1 MDWGLSDIEM
11 ATLPLA
17 RLRVDR
23 VGGILAAN
31 ETAAD
36 ILGTQIGGDGTPAR
50 VADFLAGED
59 PGLLD
64 HLLEEARGKG
74 GALAR
79 SLHLM
84 DTGRRAFRADL
95 LVLHAPRKDADPG
108 SFLFILAER
117 MPPLGSPVDGE
128 TTLRH
133 FYDLHA
139 VGMALVSPEGSAW
152 LGFNDRFGEILG
164 YSREDLE
171 AMAWCDLV
179 PPQERAADR
188 HLFHRMCAGEEV
200 IHVGEQLLQGVGGR
214 MIHAHL
220 ERRAVCAADGTLRCC
235 AVILR
240 DMTHLRQFMRRTQRL
255 RRMGQLLG
263 QVNQAIVREVGLR
276 ELLHRVCHMAVEVGG
291 FSACW
296 IGLWEAMDVRSLRLF
311 ARAGADVGDVDPQA
325 SAREWLPG
333 DGQRANPLV
342 LNDLEVNHGGL
353 SETRAAAQAGQRALA
368 RFTLGRRGA
377 VTGTLN
383 LFADEPGVFSEQVTA
398 LLQEMAGNLS
408 LAVDRITAAE
418 ALETTRKVV
427 ESSPVVVC
435 RWLPRPGWPL
445 EYISANVA
453 RWGYSAAELVSR
465 ERPFMELMHP
475 RDRARVERE
484 IRNHIRHRRRR
495 FRREYRLRTARGEWL
510 WIEDYSYATYG
521 PDGELLALEGVL
533 TDITERRRH
542 ERREVARNRVL
553 SLLAHGADLQL
564 ILEALAEGVEEV
576 EDPITQCCAIL
587 LTEKD
592 GNFLRLA
599 VAPGLPPGFRSCL
612 QRIRIQSGAGG
623 CARAVAT
630 RQTVISHDI
639 TRDPAWTQALDAA
652 REAGMVACWAVPILA
667 STGEVLGVSAIFRAV
682 AGAPDEG
689 EMRQIQDK
697 ANLAAIAIERTRD
710 SQTLRENAER
720 WRFAIEGAGDGVWDW
735 DLPSDRVLYSPRC
748 DEILGLSCGS
758 GMRCAKDW
766 IARVHPEDQAPLE
779 AALDAHLR
787 GQSPHYVFEHRV
799 RAGDGVWRWILAR
812 GLVVR
817 RDDDGRP
824 LRMVGTVAD
833 ISERKRLEEELRALA
848 TTDYLTGLANR
859 RHFLARVS
867 EELAR
872 LSRHPDNEAA
882 VLMLDLDHFKAV
894 NDRYGHSAG
903 DTVLRQFAGVMR
915 EGLRRIDLAG
925 RVGGEEFAV
934 LLPDAGI
941 GDAQKMAERLR
952 ARVADQPVSVE
963 GACIPVTV
971 SIGITQLRPGDRSPD
986 EALQRADKALYRAK
1000 SSGRDCVRVFE
1011 RGGGEG
1017 PRMAGLMVVTFKSRP
1032 CRPIPR
1038 ASAGGARGARGD
1050 G

>member
-1 MDWGLSDIEM
+1 M

-23 VGGILAAN
+23 VGDIHAAN

-36 ILGTQIGGDGTPAR
+36 LLGAQIGGDGTMAR
-50 VADFLAGED
+50 VADFFAGED
-59 PGLLD
+59 PGVLD
-64 HLLEEARGKG
+64 HLLEEARGQG
-74 GALAR
+74 GSLAR
-79 SLHLM
+79 DLHLK
-84 DTGRRAFRADL
+84 DAGGRAFRADL
-95 LVLHAPRKDADPG
+95 LVLHASRKDPDPAP
-108 SFLFILAER
+108 FLFILAER
-117 MPPLGSPVDGE
+117 MPSLGSPGDGE

-139 VGMALVSPEGSAW
+139 VGMALISPEGRAW
-152 LGFNDRFGEILG
+152 LGFNERFREILG

-171 AMAWCDLV
+171 GMAWGDLLH
-179 PPQERAADR
+179 PHERAADG
-188 HLFHRMCAGEEV
+188 HLFQRMCAGEDA
-200 IHVGEQLLQGVGGR
+200 IHVGERVLLGAGGR
-214 MIHAHL
+214 TIHAHL
-220 ERRAVCAADGTLRCC
+220 ERRAVCATDGTLRCC

-255 RRMGQLLG
+255 RRVEQLLG

-276 ELLHRVCHMAVEVGG
+276 ELLHRICHMAVEVGG

-325 SAREWLPG
+325 SAGEWLPG
-333 DGQRANPLV
+333 DGQRENPLV
-342 LNDLEVNHGGL
+342 LNDLEVDSGDL

-383 LFADEPGVFSEQVTA
+383 LFADEPGVFSEQVKA
-398 LLQEMAGNLS
+398 LLREMAGNLS

-418 ALETTRKVV
+418 ALETARKVV

-435 RWLPRPGWPL
+435 RWIPRPGWPL

-475 RDRARVERE
+475 RDRGRVERE
-484 IRNHIRHRRRR
+484 LHNHIRHRRRR
-495 FRREYRLRTARGEWL
+495 FRREYRLGTARGDWL
-510 WIEDYSYATYG
+510 WIEDYSCATYG
-521 PDGELLALEGVL
+521 PDGGLLALEGVL
-533 TDITERRRH
+533 SDITERRRH

-564 ILEALAEGVEEV
+564 ILEALAEGVQEV
-576 EDPITQCCAIL
+576 EEPIAQRCAIL
-587 LTEKD
+587 LTEE
-592 GNFLRLA
+592 GGAFLRLA

-612 QRIRIQSGAGG
+612 QRIRIRPGVGG
-623 CARAVAT
+623 CARAAAT

-639 TRDPAWTQALDAA
+639 ARDPAWAKVLDVT
-652 REAGMVACWAVPILA
+652 REAGVAACWAVPILA

-710 SQTLRENAER
+710 SQSLRENAER

-735 DLPSDRVLYSPRC
+735 DLSSDRVLYSRRC
-748 DEILGLSCGS
+748 DEILELPQGS
-758 GMRCAKDW
+758 GMSRVKDW
-766 IARVHPEDQAPLE
+766 VARVHPEDQAPLE
-779 AALDAHLR
+779 AALDAHLQ

-799 RAGDGVWRWILAR
+799 RTGEGAWKWILAR

-817 RDDDGRP
+817 RDAHGRP

-872 LSRHPDNEAA
+872 LSRHSDNEAA
-882 VLMLDLDHFKAV
+882 VLMLDLDHFKSV

-903 DTVLRQFAGVMR
+903 DAVLRHFAGLLR
-915 EGLRRIDLAG
+915 EGLRRIDLPG

-941 GDAQKMAERLR
+941 QDAQKMAERLR
-952 ARVADQPVSVE
+952 ARLAQHPVAVE

-971 SIGITQLRPGDRSPD
+971 SIGITRLRPEDPSPD
-986 EALQRADKALYRAK
+986 EALQRADTALYRAK

-1011 RGGGEG
+1011 RGG
-1017 PRMAGLMVVTFKSRP
+1017 
-1032 CRPIPR
+1032 
-1038 ASAGGARGARGD
+1038 
-1050 G
+1050 